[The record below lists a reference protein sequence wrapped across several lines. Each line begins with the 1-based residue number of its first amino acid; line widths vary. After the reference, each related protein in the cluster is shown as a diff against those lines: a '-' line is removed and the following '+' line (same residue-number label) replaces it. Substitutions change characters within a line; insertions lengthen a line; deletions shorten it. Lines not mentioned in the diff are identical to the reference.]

1 MQSQKS
7 EWNCVIGVDSRQG
20 GRSENQDNFACSD
33 TPFGLLV
40 VVCDGMGGG
49 PSGASASSLAVQAIT
64 QSVTHASQGL
74 MPEAV
79 LKNAVIEANSL
90 LRHTIKEHPQLA
102 GMGTT
107 CVAVLVTPVLATIVH
122 VGDSRLY
129 LIRNKQLRFRT
140 ADHSV
145 VGDMVRKGELTEEDA
160 RRAANSNV
168 ITRALG
174 ISDEVIPEIDKVQL
188 QENDR
193 LILCTDGI
201 WGMVSEKQLVNLLSK
216 EKKLDNLILE
226 IMDGIESIGKQQVNA
241 NYDNLTLAIIQTL
254 PQISNKEKTRQKMR
268 NNSFVILFLFVL
280 LILSLMGNIYYY
292 FFTKNNFRDV
302 AEEYVKGVESK
313 NVAPHNNNDV
323 DTQKDSLR
331 LKIEYSEKEVEE
343 LKDTIKELKR
353 KTVPSHKEMGEK
365 QKLINQIISDVNTI
379 KSINGKNKD
388 EIVKNK
394 KLHRQQILQK
404 IKKLKENNK
413 RESENLQRIELKL
426 RSKDIIDTDKKGN
439 LSSLANNA
447 IKNIKASIEELNE

>member
-168 ITRALG
+168 LTRALG
-174 ISDEVIPEIDKVQL
+174 ISDDIQPEIDKVQL
-188 QENDR
+188 QENDK
-193 LILCTDGI
+193 LALCTDGI
-201 WGMVSEKQLVNLLSK
+201 WGMISENQLVGQLSE
-216 EKKLDNLILE
+216 EKRLEILVPQ
-226 IMDGIESIGKQQVNA
+226 IMDGIEAIGKQQANA
-241 NYDNLTLAIIQTL
+241 NYDNLTLAIIQNL
-254 PQISNKEKTRQKMR
+254 PKIKSNDEKTKQKKK
-268 NNSFVILFLFVL
+268 NSSVITLFLLVL
-280 LILSLMGNIYYY
+280 LVLSIMGNIYWYIS
-292 FFTKNNFRDV
+292 TNIEIQKNR
-302 AEEYVKGVESK
+302 EECIKGVENK
-313 NVAPHNNNDV
+313 NVVPHTNDI
-323 DTQKDSLR
+323 DAQKDSLR
-331 LKIEYSEKEVEE
+331 LKIRYSEKKIEE
-343 LKDTIKELKR
+343 LKDTIVVLKQQPTFHQKE
-353 KTVPSHKEMGEK
+353 TGEK
-365 QKLINQIISDVNTI
+365 QKLINKIISDVSSLKDT
-379 KSINGKNKD
+379 KGKNK
-388 EIVKNK
+388 EEVVRNK
-394 KLHRQQILQK
+394 ERQRLQIIQNF
-404 IKKLKENNK
+404 KKLKDGNK
-413 RESENLQRIELKL
+413 KEGEDYNRIEQKI
-426 RSKDIIDTDKKGN
+426 RSKDIIETDKKGN
-439 LSSLANNA
+439 ISPKANEVINSVVMSL
-447 IKNIKASIEELNE
+447 KGSL

>member
-168 ITRALG
+168 LTRALG
-174 ISDEVIPEIDKVQL
+174 ISDEIQPEIDKVQL
-188 QENDR
+188 QENDK
-193 LILCTDGI
+193 LALCTDGI
-201 WGMVSEKQLVNLLSK
+201 WGMISENQLVGQLSE
-216 EKKLDNLILE
+216 EKRLEILVPQ
-226 IMDGIESIGKQQVNA
+226 IMDGIEAIGKKQANA
-241 NYDNLTLAIIQTL
+241 NYDNLTLAIIQNL
-254 PQISNKEKTRQKMR
+254 PKIKSNDEKTKQKKK
-268 NNSFVILFLFVL
+268 NSSVITLFLLVL
-280 LILSLMGNIYYY
+280 LVLSIMGNIYWYIS
-292 FFTKNNFRDV
+292 TNIEIQKNR
-302 AEEYVKGVESK
+302 EECIKGVENE
-313 NVAPHNNNDV
+313 NVVPHTNDI
-323 DTQKDSLR
+323 DAQKDSLR
-331 LKIEYSEKEVEE
+331 LKIRYSEKKIEE
-343 LKDTIKELKR
+343 LKDTIVVLKQQPTFHQKE
-353 KTVPSHKEMGEK
+353 TGEK
-365 QKLINQIISDVNTI
+365 QKLINKIISDVSSLKDT
-379 KSINGKNKD
+379 KGKNK
-388 EIVKNK
+388 EEVVRNK
-394 KLHRQQILQK
+394 ERQRLQILQNF
-404 IKKLKENNK
+404 KKLKDGNK
-413 RESENLQRIELKL
+413 KEGEDYNRIEQKI
-426 RSKDIIDTDKKGN
+426 RSKDIIETDKKGN
-439 LSSLANNA
+439 ISPKANEVINSVVMSL
-447 IKNIKASIEELNE
+447 KGSL

>member
-168 ITRALG
+168 LTRALG
-174 ISDEVIPEIDKVQL
+174 ISDEIQPEIDKVQL
-188 QENDR
+188 QENDK
-193 LILCTDGI
+193 LALCTDGI
-201 WGMVSEKQLVNLLSK
+201 WGMISENQLVGQLSE
-216 EKKLDNLILE
+216 EKRLEILVPQ
-226 IMDGIESIGKQQVNA
+226 IMDGIEAIGKQQANA
-241 NYDNLTLAIIQTL
+241 NYDNLTLAIIQNL
-254 PQISNKEKTRQKMR
+254 PKIKSNDEKTKQKKK
-268 NNSFVILFLFVL
+268 NSSVITLFLLVL
-280 LILSLMGNIYYY
+280 LVLSIMGNIYWYIS
-292 FFTKNNFRDV
+292 TNIEIQKNR
-302 AEEYVKGVESK
+302 EECIKGVVNE
-313 NVAPHNNNDV
+313 NVVPHTNDI
-323 DTQKDSLR
+323 DAQKDSLR
-331 LKIEYSEKEVEE
+331 LKIRYSEKKIEE
-343 LKDTIKELKR
+343 LKDTIVVLKQQPTFHQKE
-353 KTVPSHKEMGEK
+353 TGEK
-365 QKLINQIISDVNTI
+365 QKLINKIISDVSSLKDT
-379 KSINGKNKD
+379 KGKNK
-388 EIVKNK
+388 EEVVRNK
-394 KLHRQQILQK
+394 ERQRLQILQNF
-404 IKKLKENNK
+404 KKLKDGNK
-413 RESENLQRIELKL
+413 KEGEDYNRIEQKI
-426 RSKDIIDTDKKGN
+426 RSKDIIETDKKGN
-439 LSSLANNA
+439 ISPKANEVINSVVMSL
-447 IKNIKASIEELNE
+447 KGSL

>member
-168 ITRALG
+168 LTRALG
-174 ISDEVIPEIDKVQL
+174 ISDEIQPEIDKVQL
-188 QENDR
+188 QENDK
-193 LILCTDGI
+193 LALCTDGI
-201 WGMVSEKQLVNLLSK
+201 WGMISENQLVGQLSE
-216 EKKLDNLILE
+216 EKRLEILVPQ
-226 IMDGIESIGKQQVNA
+226 IMDGIETIGKQQANA
-241 NYDNLTLAIIQTL
+241 NYDNLTLAIIQNL
-254 PQISNKEKTRQKMR
+254 PKIKSNDEKTKQKKK
-268 NNSFVILFLFVL
+268 NSSVITLFLLVL
-280 LILSLMGNIYYY
+280 LVLSIMGNIYWYIS
-292 FFTKNNFRDV
+292 TNIEIQKNR
-302 AEEYVKGVESK
+302 EECIKGVENE
-313 NVAPHNNNDV
+313 NVVPHTNDI
-323 DTQKDSLR
+323 DAQKDSLR
-331 LKIEYSEKEVEE
+331 LKIRYSEKKIEE
-343 LKDTIKELKR
+343 LKDTIEVLKQQPAYPQKE
-353 KTVPSHKEMGEK
+353 TGEK
-365 QKLINQIISDVNTI
+365 QKLINKIISYVSSLKDI
-379 KSINGKNKD
+379 KGKNK
-388 EIVKNK
+388 EEVVRNK
-394 KLHRQQILQK
+394 ERQRLQILQNF
-404 IKKLKENNK
+404 KKLKDDNK
-413 RESENLQRIELKL
+413 KEGEDYNRIEQKI
-426 RSKDIIDTDKKGN
+426 RSKDIIETDEKGN
-439 LSSLANNA
+439 ISPKANEVINSVVMSL
-447 IKNIKASIEELNE
+447 KGSL

>member
-90 LRHTIKEHPQLA
+90 LRHTIKDHPQLA

-201 WGMVSEKQLVNLLSK
+201 WGMVSEKQLVNLLSE
-216 EKKLDNLILE
+216 EKKLDNLILK
-226 IMDGIESIGKQQVNA
+226 IMDGIENIGKQQVNA

>member
-64 QSVTHASQGL
+64 QSVTHASQRL

-201 WGMVSEKQLVNLLSK
+201 WGMVSEKQLVNLLSE

>member
-122 VGDSRLY
+122 VGDSRSY

-168 ITRALG
+168 LTRALG
-174 ISDEVIPEIDKVQL
+174 ISDEIQPEIDKVQL
-188 QENDR
+188 QENDK
-193 LILCTDGI
+193 LALCTDGI
-201 WGMVSEKQLVNLLSK
+201 WGMISENQLVGQLSE
-216 EKKLDNLILE
+216 EKRLEILVPQ
-226 IMDGIESIGKQQVNA
+226 IMDGIEAIGKQQANA
-241 NYDNLTLAIIQTL
+241 NYDNLTLAIIQNL
-254 PQISNKEKTRQKMR
+254 PKIKSNDEKTRQKKK
-268 NNSFVILFLFVL
+268 NSSVITLFLLVL
-280 LILSLMGNIYYY
+280 LVLSIMGNIYWYIS
-292 FFTKNNFRDV
+292 TNIEIQKNR
-302 AEEYVKGVESK
+302 EECIKGVENE
-313 NVAPHNNNDV
+313 NVVPHTNDI
-323 DTQKDSLR
+323 DAQKDSLR
-331 LKIEYSEKEVEE
+331 LKIRYSEKKIEE
-343 LKDTIKELKR
+343 LKDTIVVLKQQPTFHQKE
-353 KTVPSHKEMGEK
+353 TGEK
-365 QKLINQIISDVNTI
+365 QKLINKIISDVSSLKDT
-379 KSINGKNKD
+379 KGKNK
-388 EIVKNK
+388 EEVVRNK
-394 KLHRQQILQK
+394 ERQRLQILQNF
-404 IKKLKENNK
+404 KKLKDGNK
-413 RESENLQRIELKL
+413 KEGEDYNRIEQKI
-426 RSKDIIDTDKKGN
+426 RSKDIIETDKKGN
-439 LSSLANNA
+439 ISPKANEVINSVVMSL
-447 IKNIKASIEELNE
+447 KGSL

>member
-129 LIRNKQLRFRT
+129 LIRNKHLRFRT

-168 ITRALG
+168 LTRALG
-174 ISDEVIPEIDKVQL
+174 ISDEIQPEIDKVQL
-188 QENDR
+188 QENDK
-193 LILCTDGI
+193 LALCTDGI
-201 WGMVSEKQLVNLLSK
+201 WGMISENQLVGQLSE
-216 EKKLDNLILE
+216 EKRLEILVPQ
-226 IMDGIESIGKQQVNA
+226 IMDGIEAIGKQQANA
-241 NYDNLTLAIIQTL
+241 NYDNLTLAIIQNL
-254 PQISNKEKTRQKMR
+254 PKIKSNDEKTKQKKK
-268 NNSFVILFLFVL
+268 NSSVITLFLLVL
-280 LILSLMGNIYYY
+280 LVLSIMGNIYWYIS
-292 FFTKNNFRDV
+292 TNIEIQKNR
-302 AEEYVKGVESK
+302 EECIKGVENE
-313 NVAPHNNNDV
+313 NVVPHTNDI
-323 DTQKDSLR
+323 DAQKDSLR
-331 LKIEYSEKEVEE
+331 LKIRYSEKKIEE
-343 LKDTIKELKR
+343 LKDTIVVLKQQPTFHQKE
-353 KTVPSHKEMGEK
+353 TGEK
-365 QKLINQIISDVNTI
+365 QKLINKIISDVSSLKDT
-379 KSINGKNKD
+379 KGKNK
-388 EIVKNK
+388 EEVVRNK
-394 KLHRQQILQK
+394 ERQRLQILQNF
-404 IKKLKENNK
+404 KKLKDGNK
-413 RESENLQRIELKL
+413 KEGEDYNRIEQKI
-426 RSKDIIDTDKKGN
+426 RSKDIIETDKKGN
-439 LSSLANNA
+439 ISPKANEVINSVVMSL
-447 IKNIKASIEELNE
+447 KGSL

>member
-20 GRSENQDNFACSD
+20 GRSENQDNFACTD

-168 ITRALG
+168 LTRALG
-174 ISDEVIPEIDKVQL
+174 ISDEIQPEIDKVQL
-188 QENDR
+188 QENDK
-193 LILCTDGI
+193 LALCTDGI
-201 WGMVSEKQLVNLLSK
+201 WGMISENQLVGQLSE
-216 EKKLDNLILE
+216 EKRLEILVPQ
-226 IMDGIESIGKQQVNA
+226 IMDGIEAIGKQQANA
-241 NYDNLTLAIIQTL
+241 NYDNLTLAIIQNL
-254 PQISNKEKTRQKMR
+254 PKIKSNDEKTKQKKK
-268 NNSFVILFLFVL
+268 NSSVITLFLLVL
-280 LILSLMGNIYYY
+280 LVLSIMGNIYWYIS
-292 FFTKNNFRDV
+292 TNIEIQKNR
-302 AEEYVKGVESK
+302 EECIKGVE
-313 NVAPHNNNDV
+313 NVVPHTNDI
-323 DTQKDSLR
+323 DAQKDSLR
-331 LKIEYSEKEVEE
+331 LKIRYSEKKIEE
-343 LKDTIKELKR
+343 LKDTIVVLKQQPTFHQKE
-353 KTVPSHKEMGEK
+353 TGEK
-365 QKLINQIISDVNTI
+365 QKLINKIISDVSSLKDT
-379 KSINGKNKD
+379 KGKNK
-388 EIVKNK
+388 EEVVRNK
-394 KLHRQQILQK
+394 ERQRLQILQNF
-404 IKKLKENNK
+404 KKLKDGNK
-413 RESENLQRIELKL
+413 KEGEDYNRIEQKI
-426 RSKDIIDTDKKGN
+426 RSKDIIETDKKGN
-439 LSSLANNA
+439 ISPKANEVINSVVMSL
-447 IKNIKASIEELNE
+447 KGSL

>member
-20 GRSENQDNFACSD
+20 GRNENQDNFACSD

-168 ITRALG
+168 LTRALG
-174 ISDEVIPEIDKVQL
+174 ISDEIQPEIDKVQL
-188 QENDR
+188 QENDK
-193 LILCTDGI
+193 LALCTDGI
-201 WGMVSEKQLVNLLSK
+201 WGMISENQLVGQLSE
-216 EKKLDNLILE
+216 EKRLEILVPQ
-226 IMDGIESIGKQQVNA
+226 IMDGIEAIGKQQANA
-241 NYDNLTLAIIQTL
+241 NYDNLTLAIIQNL
-254 PQISNKEKTRQKMR
+254 PKIKSNDEKTKQKKK
-268 NNSFVILFLFVL
+268 NSSVITLFLLVL
-280 LILSLMGNIYYY
+280 LVLSIMGNIYWYIS
-292 FFTKNNFRDV
+292 TNIEIQKNR
-302 AEEYVKGVESK
+302 EECIKGVENE
-313 NVAPHNNNDV
+313 NVVPHTNDI
-323 DTQKDSLR
+323 DAQKDSLR
-331 LKIEYSEKEVEE
+331 LKIRYSEKKIEE
-343 LKDTIKELKR
+343 LKDTIVVLKQQPTFHQKE
-353 KTVPSHKEMGEK
+353 TGEK
-365 QKLINQIISDVNTI
+365 QKLINKIISDVSSLKDT
-379 KSINGKNKD
+379 KGKNK
-388 EIVKNK
+388 EEVVRNK
-394 KLHRQQILQK
+394 ERQRLQILQNF
-404 IKKLKENNK
+404 KKLKDGNK
-413 RESENLQRIELKL
+413 KEGEDYNRIEQKI
-426 RSKDIIDTDKKGN
+426 RSKDIIETDKKGN
-439 LSSLANNA
+439 ISPKANEVINSVVMSL
-447 IKNIKASIEELNE
+447 KGSL

>member
-168 ITRALG
+168 LTRALG
-174 ISDEVIPEIDKVQL
+174 ISDEIQPEIDKVQL
-188 QENDR
+188 QENDK
-193 LILCTDGI
+193 LALCTDGI
-201 WGMVSEKQLVNLLSK
+201 WGMISENQLVGQLSE
-216 EKKLDNLILE
+216 EKRLEILVPQ
-226 IMDGIESIGKQQVNA
+226 IMDGIEAIGKQQANA
-241 NYDNLTLAIIQTL
+241 NYDNLTLAIIQNL
-254 PQISNKEKTRQKMR
+254 PKIKFNDEKTKQKKK
-268 NNSFVILFLFVL
+268 NSSVITLFLLVL
-280 LILSLMGNIYYY
+280 LVLSIMGNIYWYIS
-292 FFTKNNFRDV
+292 TNIEIQKNR
-302 AEEYVKGVESK
+302 EECIKGVENE
-313 NVAPHNNNDV
+313 NVVPHTNDI
-323 DTQKDSLR
+323 DAQKDSLR
-331 LKIEYSEKEVEE
+331 LKIRYSEKKIEE
-343 LKDTIKELKR
+343 LKDTIVVLKQQPTFHQKE
-353 KTVPSHKEMGEK
+353 TGEK
-365 QKLINQIISDVNTI
+365 QKLINKIISDVSSLKDT
-379 KSINGKNKD
+379 KGKNK
-388 EIVKNK
+388 EEVVRNK
-394 KLHRQQILQK
+394 ERQRLQILQNF
-404 IKKLKENNK
+404 KKLKDGNK
-413 RESENLQRIELKL
+413 KEGEDYNRIEQKI
-426 RSKDIIDTDKKGN
+426 RSKDIIETDKKGN
-439 LSSLANNA
+439 ISPKANEVINSVVMSL
-447 IKNIKASIEELNE
+447 KGSL

>member
-90 LRHTIKEHPQLA
+90 LRHTIKDHPQLA

-201 WGMVSEKQLVNLLSK
+201 WGMVSEKQLVNLLSE
-216 EKKLDNLILE
+216 EKKLDNLILK
-226 IMDGIESIGKQQVNA
+226 IMDGIENIGKQQVNA

-313 NVAPHNNNDV
+313 NVAPHNNNNV

>member
-90 LRHTIKEHPQLA
+90 LRHTIKDHPQLA

-201 WGMVSEKQLVNLLSK
+201 WGMVSEKQLVNLLSE

-226 IMDGIESIGKQQVNA
+226 IMDGIENIGKQQVNA

-404 IKKLKENNK
+404 I
-413 RESENLQRIELKL
+413 RIQ
-426 RSKDIIDTDKKGN
+426 IW
-439 LSSLANNA
+439 
-447 IKNIKASIEELNE
+447 

>member
-168 ITRALG
+168 LTRALG
-174 ISDEVIPEIDKVQL
+174 ISDEIQPEIDKVQL
-188 QENDR
+188 QENDK
-193 LILCTDGI
+193 LALCTDGI
-201 WGMVSEKQLVNLLSK
+201 WGMISENQLVGQLSE
-216 EKKLDNLILE
+216 EKRLEILVPQ
-226 IMDGIESIGKQQVNA
+226 IMDGIEAIGKQQANA
-241 NYDNLTLAIIQTL
+241 NYDNLTLAIIQNF
-254 PQISNKEKTRQKMR
+254 PKIKSNDEKTKQKKK
-268 NNSFVILFLFVL
+268 NSSVITLFLLVL
-280 LILSLMGNIYYY
+280 LVLSIMGNIYWYIS
-292 FFTKNNFRDV
+292 TNIEIQKNR
-302 AEEYVKGVESK
+302 EECIKGVENE
-313 NVAPHNNNDV
+313 NVVPHTNDI
-323 DTQKDSLR
+323 DAQKDSLR
-331 LKIEYSEKEVEE
+331 LKIRYSEKKIEE
-343 LKDTIKELKR
+343 LKDTIVVLKQQPTFHQKE
-353 KTVPSHKEMGEK
+353 TGEK
-365 QKLINQIISDVNTI
+365 QKLINKIISDVSSLKDT
-379 KSINGKNKD
+379 KGKNK
-388 EIVKNK
+388 EEVVRNK
-394 KLHRQQILQK
+394 ERQRLQILQNF
-404 IKKLKENNK
+404 KKLKDGNK
-413 RESENLQRIELKL
+413 KEGEDYNRIEQKI
-426 RSKDIIDTDKKGN
+426 RSKDIIETDKKGN
-439 LSSLANNA
+439 ISPKANEVINSVVMSL
-447 IKNIKASIEELNE
+447 KGSL

>member
-168 ITRALG
+168 LTRALG
-174 ISDEVIPEIDKVQL
+174 ISDEIQPEIDKVQL
-188 QENDR
+188 QENDK
-193 LILCTDGI
+193 LALCTDGI
-201 WGMVSEKQLVNLLSK
+201 WGMISENQLVGQLSE
-216 EKKLDNLILE
+216 EKRLEILVPQ
-226 IMDGIESIGKQQVNA
+226 IMDGIEAIGKQQANA
-241 NYDNLTLAIIQTL
+241 NYDNLTLAIIQNL
-254 PQISNKEKTRQKMR
+254 PKIKSNDEKTKQKKK
-268 NNSFVILFLFVL
+268 NSSVITLFLLVL
-280 LILSLMGNIYYY
+280 LVLSIMGNIYWYIS
-292 FFTKNNFRDV
+292 TNI
-302 AEEYVKGVESK
+302 EI
-313 NVAPHNNNDV
+313 
-323 DTQKDSLR
+323 Q
-331 LKIEYSEKEVEE
+331 KIERNV
-343 LKDTIKELKR
+343 LKVWRMRMLFRILMILMPKK
-353 KTVPSHKEMGEK
+353 
-365 QKLINQIISDVNTI
+365 
-379 KSINGKNKD
+379 
-388 EIVKNK
+388 IV
-394 KLHRQQILQK
+394 
-404 IKKLKENNK
+404 
-413 RESENLQRIELKL
+413 
-426 RSKDIIDTDKKGN
+426 
-439 LSSLANNA
+439 
-447 IKNIKASIEELNE
+447 

>member
-7 EWNCVIGVDSRQG
+7 EWNCVIGVDSRPG

-90 LRHTIKEHPQLA
+90 LRHTIKDHPQLA

-201 WGMVSEKQLVNLLSK
+201 WGMVSEKQLVNLLSE
-216 EKKLDNLILE
+216 EKKLDNLILK
-226 IMDGIESIGKQQVNA
+226 IMDGIENIGKQQVNA

>member
-7 EWNCVIGVDSRQG
+7 EWNCVIGVDSSQG

-168 ITRALG
+168 LTRALG
-174 ISDEVIPEIDKVQL
+174 ISDEIQPEIDKVQL
-188 QENDR
+188 QENDK
-193 LILCTDGI
+193 LALCTDGI
-201 WGMVSEKQLVNLLSK
+201 WGMISENQLVGQLSE
-216 EKKLDNLILE
+216 EKRLEILVPQ
-226 IMDGIESIGKQQVNA
+226 IMDGIEAIGKQQANA
-241 NYDNLTLAIIQTL
+241 NYDNLTLAIIQNL
-254 PQISNKEKTRQKMR
+254 PKIKSNDEKTKQKKK
-268 NNSFVILFLFVL
+268 NSSVITLFLLVL
-280 LILSLMGNIYYY
+280 LVLSIMGNIYWYIS
-292 FFTKNNFRDV
+292 TNIEIQKNR
-302 AEEYVKGVESK
+302 EECIKGVENE
-313 NVAPHNNNDV
+313 NVVPHTNDI
-323 DTQKDSLR
+323 DAQKDSLR
-331 LKIEYSEKEVEE
+331 LKIRYSEKKIEE
-343 LKDTIKELKR
+343 LKDTIVVLKQQPTFHQKE
-353 KTVPSHKEMGEK
+353 TGEK
-365 QKLINQIISDVNTI
+365 QKLINKIISDVSSLKDT
-379 KSINGKNKD
+379 KGKNK
-388 EIVKNK
+388 EEVVRNK
-394 KLHRQQILQK
+394 ERQRLQILQNF
-404 IKKLKENNK
+404 KKLKDGNK
-413 RESENLQRIELKL
+413 KEGEDYNRIEQKI
-426 RSKDIIDTDKKGN
+426 RSKDIIETDKKGN
-439 LSSLANNA
+439 ISPKANEVINSVVMSL
-447 IKNIKASIEELNE
+447 KGSL

>member
-168 ITRALG
+168 LTRALG
-174 ISDEVIPEIDKVQL
+174 ISDEIQPEIDKVQL
-188 QENDR
+188 QENDK
-193 LILCTDGI
+193 LALCTDGI
-201 WGMVSEKQLVNLLSK
+201 WGMISENQLVGQLSE
-216 EKKLDNLILE
+216 EKRLEILVPQ
-226 IMDGIESIGKQQVNA
+226 IMDGIEAIGKQQANA
-241 NYDNLTLAIIQTL
+241 NYDNLTLAIIQNL
-254 PQISNKEKTRQKMR
+254 PKIKSNDEKTKQKKK
-268 NNSFVILFLFVL
+268 NSSVITLFLLVL
-280 LILSLMGNIYYY
+280 LVLSIMGNIYWYIS
-292 FFTKNNFRDV
+292 TNIEIQKNR
-302 AEEYVKGVESK
+302 EECIKGVENE
-313 NVAPHNNNDV
+313 NVVPHTNDI
-323 DTQKDSLR
+323 DAQKDSLR
-331 LKIEYSEKEVEE
+331 LKIRYSEKKIEE
-343 LKDTIKELKR
+343 LKDTIVVLKQQPTFHQKE
-353 KTVPSHKEMGEK
+353 TGEK
-365 QKLINQIISDVNTI
+365 QKLINKIISDVSSLKDT
-379 KSINGKNKD
+379 KGKNKV
-388 EIVKNK
+388 EVVRNK
-394 KLHRQQILQK
+394 ERQRLQILQNF
-404 IKKLKENNK
+404 KKLKDGNK
-413 RESENLQRIELKL
+413 KEGEDYNRIEQKI
-426 RSKDIIDTDKKGN
+426 RSKDIIETDKKGN
-439 LSSLANNA
+439 ISPKANEVINSVVMSL
-447 IKNIKASIEELNE
+447 KGSL

>member
-201 WGMVSEKQLVNLLSK
+201 WGMVSEKQLVNLLSE

-439 LSSLANNA
+439 LSSLTNNA

>member
-7 EWNCVIGVDSRQG
+7 EWNCIIGVDSRQG

-168 ITRALG
+168 LTRALG
-174 ISDEVIPEIDKVQL
+174 ISDEIQPEIDKVQL
-188 QENDR
+188 QENDK
-193 LILCTDGI
+193 LALCTDGI
-201 WGMVSEKQLVNLLSK
+201 WGMISENQLVGQLSE
-216 EKKLDNLILE
+216 EKRLEILVPQ
-226 IMDGIESIGKQQVNA
+226 IMDGIEAIGKQQANA
-241 NYDNLTLAIIQTL
+241 NYDNLTLAIIQNL
-254 PQISNKEKTRQKMR
+254 PKIKSNDEKTKQKKK
-268 NNSFVILFLFVL
+268 NSSVITLFLLVL
-280 LILSLMGNIYYY
+280 LVLSIMGNIYWYIS
-292 FFTKNNFRDV
+292 TNIEIQKNR
-302 AEEYVKGVESK
+302 EECIKGVENE
-313 NVAPHNNNDV
+313 NVVPHTNDI
-323 DTQKDSLR
+323 DAQKDSLR
-331 LKIEYSEKEVEE
+331 LKIRYSEKKIEE
-343 LKDTIKELKR
+343 LKDTIVVLKQQPTFHQKE
-353 KTVPSHKEMGEK
+353 TGEK
-365 QKLINQIISDVNTI
+365 QKLINKIISDVSSLKDT
-379 KSINGKNKD
+379 KGKNK
-388 EIVKNK
+388 EEVVRNK
-394 KLHRQQILQK
+394 ERQRLQILQNF
-404 IKKLKENNK
+404 KKLKDGNK
-413 RESENLQRIELKL
+413 KEGEDYNRIEQKI
-426 RSKDIIDTDKKGN
+426 RSKDIIETDKKGN
-439 LSSLANNA
+439 ISPKANEVINSVVMSL
-447 IKNIKASIEELNE
+447 KGSL

>member
-129 LIRNKQLRFRT
+129 LIRSKQLRFRT

-168 ITRALG
+168 LTRALG
-174 ISDEVIPEIDKVQL
+174 ISDEIQPEIDKVQL
-188 QENDR
+188 QENDK
-193 LILCTDGI
+193 LALCTDGI
-201 WGMVSEKQLVNLLSK
+201 WGMISENQLVGQLSE
-216 EKKLDNLILE
+216 EKRLEILVPQ
-226 IMDGIESIGKQQVNA
+226 IMDGIEAIGKQQANA
-241 NYDNLTLAIIQTL
+241 NYDNLTLAIIQNL
-254 PQISNKEKTRQKMR
+254 PKIKSNDEKTKQKKK
-268 NNSFVILFLFVL
+268 NSSVITLFLLVL
-280 LILSLMGNIYYY
+280 LVLSIMGNIYWYIS
-292 FFTKNNFRDV
+292 TNIEIQKNR
-302 AEEYVKGVESK
+302 EECIKGVENE
-313 NVAPHNNNDV
+313 NVVPHTNDI
-323 DTQKDSLR
+323 DAQKDSLR
-331 LKIEYSEKEVEE
+331 LKIRYSEKKIEE
-343 LKDTIKELKR
+343 LKDTIVVLKQQPTFHQKE
-353 KTVPSHKEMGEK
+353 TGEK
-365 QKLINQIISDVNTI
+365 QKLINKIISDVSSLKDT
-379 KSINGKNKD
+379 KGKNK
-388 EIVKNK
+388 EEVVRNK
-394 KLHRQQILQK
+394 ERQRLQILQNF
-404 IKKLKENNK
+404 KKLKDGNK
-413 RESENLQRIELKL
+413 KEGEDYNRIEQKI
-426 RSKDIIDTDKKGN
+426 RSKDIIETDKKGN
-439 LSSLANNA
+439 ISPKANEVINSVVMSL
-447 IKNIKASIEELNE
+447 KGSL

>member
-145 VGDMVRKGELTEEDA
+145 VGDMVRKGDLTEEDA

-168 ITRALG
+168 LTRALG
-174 ISDEVIPEIDKVQL
+174 ISDEIQPEIDKVQL
-188 QENDR
+188 QENDK
-193 LILCTDGI
+193 LALCTDGI
-201 WGMVSEKQLVNLLSK
+201 WGMISENQLVGQLSE
-216 EKKLDNLILE
+216 EKRLEILVPQ
-226 IMDGIESIGKQQVNA
+226 IMDGIEAIGKQQANA
-241 NYDNLTLAIIQTL
+241 NYDNLTLAIIQNL
-254 PQISNKEKTRQKMR
+254 PKIKSNDEKTKQKKK
-268 NNSFVILFLFVL
+268 NSSVITLFLLVL
-280 LILSLMGNIYYY
+280 LVLSIMGNIYWYIS
-292 FFTKNNFRDV
+292 TNIEIQKNR
-302 AEEYVKGVESK
+302 EECIKGVENE
-313 NVAPHNNNDV
+313 NVVPHTNDI
-323 DTQKDSLR
+323 DAQKDSLR
-331 LKIEYSEKEVEE
+331 LKIRYSEKKIEE
-343 LKDTIKELKR
+343 LKDTIVVLKQQPTFHQKE
-353 KTVPSHKEMGEK
+353 TGEK
-365 QKLINQIISDVNTI
+365 QKLINKIISDVSSLKDT
-379 KSINGKNKD
+379 KGKNK
-388 EIVKNK
+388 EEVVRNK
-394 KLHRQQILQK
+394 ERQRLQILQNF
-404 IKKLKENNK
+404 KKLKDGNK
-413 RESENLQRIELKL
+413 KEGEDYNRIEQKI
-426 RSKDIIDTDKKGN
+426 RSKDIIETDKKGN
-439 LSSLANNA
+439 ISPKANEVINSVVMSL
-447 IKNIKASIEELNE
+447 KGSL

>member
-168 ITRALG
+168 LTRALG
-174 ISDEVIPEIDKVQL
+174 ISDEIQPEIDKVQL
-188 QENDR
+188 QENDK
-193 LILCTDGI
+193 LALCTDGI
-201 WGMVSEKQLVNLLSK
+201 WGMISENQLVGQLSE
-216 EKKLDNLILE
+216 EKRLEILVPQ
-226 IMDGIESIGKQQVNA
+226 IMDGIEAIGKQQANA
-241 NYDNLTLAIIQTL
+241 NYDNLTLAIIQNL
-254 PQISNKEKTRQKMR
+254 PKIKSNDEKTKQKKK
-268 NNSFVILFLFVL
+268 NSSVITLFLLVL
-280 LILSLMGNIYYY
+280 LVLSIMGNIYWYIS
-292 FFTKNNFRDV
+292 TNIEIQKNR
-302 AEEYVKGVESK
+302 EECIKGVENE
-313 NVAPHNNNDV
+313 NVVPHTNDI
-323 DTQKDSLR
+323 DAQKDSLR
-331 LKIEYSEKEVEE
+331 LKIRYSEKKIEE
-343 LKDTIKELKR
+343 LKDTIVVLKQQPTFHQKE
-353 KTVPSHKEMGEK
+353 TGEK
-365 QKLINQIISDVNTI
+365 QKLINKIISDVSSLKDT
-379 KSINGKNKD
+379 KGKNK
-388 EIVKNK
+388 EEVVRNK
-394 KLHRQQILQK
+394 ERQRLQILQNF
-404 IKKLKENNK
+404 KKLKDGNK
-413 RESENLQRIELKL
+413 KEGEDYNRIEQKI
-426 RSKDIIDTDKKGN
+426 RSKDIIETDKKGN
-439 LSSLANNA
+439 ISPKANEVINSVVMSL
-447 IKNIKASIEELNE
+447 KGSL

>member
-7 EWNCVIGVDSRQG
+7 EWNCVICVDSRQG

-201 WGMVSEKQLVNLLSK
+201 WGMVSEKQLVNLLSE

>member
-20 GRSENQDNFACSD
+20 GKSENQDNFACSD

-168 ITRALG
+168 LTRALG
-174 ISDEVIPEIDKVQL
+174 ISDEIQPEIDKVQL
-188 QENDR
+188 QENDK
-193 LILCTDGI
+193 LALCTDGI
-201 WGMVSEKQLVNLLSK
+201 WGMISENQLVGQLSE
-216 EKKLDNLILE
+216 EKRLEILVPQ
-226 IMDGIESIGKQQVNA
+226 IMDGIEAIGKQQANA
-241 NYDNLTLAIIQTL
+241 NYDNLTLAIIQNL
-254 PQISNKEKTRQKMR
+254 PKIKSNDEKTKQKKK
-268 NNSFVILFLFVL
+268 NSSVITLFLLVL
-280 LILSLMGNIYYY
+280 LVLSIMGNIYWYIS
-292 FFTKNNFRDV
+292 TNIEIQKNR
-302 AEEYVKGVESK
+302 EECIKGVE
-313 NVAPHNNNDV
+313 NEDVVPHTNDI
-323 DTQKDSLR
+323 DAQKDSLR
-331 LKIEYSEKEVEE
+331 LKIRYSEKKIEE
-343 LKDTIKELKR
+343 LKDTIVVLKQQPTFHQKE
-353 KTVPSHKEMGEK
+353 TGEK
-365 QKLINQIISDVNTI
+365 QKLINKIISDVSSLKDT
-379 KSINGKNKD
+379 KGKNK
-388 EIVKNK
+388 EEVVRNK
-394 KLHRQQILQK
+394 ERQRLQILQNF
-404 IKKLKENNK
+404 KKLKDGNK
-413 RESENLQRIELKL
+413 KEGEDYNRIEQKI
-426 RSKDIIDTDKKGN
+426 RSKDIIETDKKGN
-439 LSSLANNA
+439 ISPKANEVINSVVMSL
-447 IKNIKASIEELNE
+447 KGSL

>member
-64 QSVTHASQGL
+64 QSITHASQGL

-168 ITRALG
+168 LTRALG
-174 ISDEVIPEIDKVQL
+174 ISDEIQPEIDKVQL
-188 QENDR
+188 QENDK
-193 LILCTDGI
+193 LALCTDGI
-201 WGMVSEKQLVNLLSK
+201 WGMISENQLVGQLSE
-216 EKKLDNLILE
+216 EKRLEILVPQ
-226 IMDGIESIGKQQVNA
+226 IMDGIEAIGKQQANA
-241 NYDNLTLAIIQTL
+241 NYDNLTLAIIQNL
-254 PQISNKEKTRQKMR
+254 PKIKSNDEKTKQKKK
-268 NNSFVILFLFVL
+268 NSSVITLFLLVL
-280 LILSLMGNIYYY
+280 LVLSIMGNIYWYIS
-292 FFTKNNFRDV
+292 TNIEIQKNR
-302 AEEYVKGVESK
+302 EECIKGVENE
-313 NVAPHNNNDV
+313 NVVPHTNDI
-323 DTQKDSLR
+323 DAQKDSLR
-331 LKIEYSEKEVEE
+331 LKIRYSEKKIEE
-343 LKDTIKELKR
+343 LKDTIVVLKQQPTFHQKE
-353 KTVPSHKEMGEK
+353 TGEK
-365 QKLINQIISDVNTI
+365 QKLINKIISDVSSLKDT
-379 KSINGKNKD
+379 KGKNK
-388 EIVKNK
+388 EEVVRNK
-394 KLHRQQILQK
+394 ERQRLQILQNF
-404 IKKLKENNK
+404 KKLKDGNK
-413 RESENLQRIELKL
+413 KEGEDYNRIEQKI
-426 RSKDIIDTDKKGN
+426 RSKDIIETDKKGN
-439 LSSLANNA
+439 ISPKANEVINSVVMSL
-447 IKNIKASIEELNE
+447 KGSL

>member
-201 WGMVSEKQLVNLLSK
+201 WGMVSEKQLVNLLSE

>member
-168 ITRALG
+168 LTRALG
-174 ISDEVIPEIDKVQL
+174 ISDEIQPEIDKVQL
-188 QENDR
+188 QENDK
-193 LILCTDGI
+193 LALCTDGI
-201 WGMVSEKQLVNLLSK
+201 WGMISENQLVGQLSE
-216 EKKLDNLILE
+216 EKRLEILVPQ
-226 IMDGIESIGKQQVNA
+226 IMDGIEAIGKQQANA
-241 NYDNLTLAIIQTL
+241 NYDNLTLAIIQNL
-254 PQISNKEKTRQKMR
+254 PKIKSNDEKIKQKKK
-268 NNSFVILFLFVL
+268 NSSVITLFLLVL
-280 LILSLMGNIYYY
+280 LVLSIMGNIYWYIS
-292 FFTKNNFRDV
+292 TNIEIQKNR
-302 AEEYVKGVESK
+302 EECIKGVENE
-313 NVAPHNNNDV
+313 NVVPHTNDI
-323 DTQKDSLR
+323 DAQKDSLR
-331 LKIEYSEKEVEE
+331 LKIRYSEKKIEE
-343 LKDTIKELKR
+343 LKDTIVVLKQQPTFHQKE
-353 KTVPSHKEMGEK
+353 TGEK
-365 QKLINQIISDVNTI
+365 QKLINKIISDVSSLKDT
-379 KSINGKNKD
+379 KGKNK
-388 EIVKNK
+388 EEVVRNK
-394 KLHRQQILQK
+394 ERQRLQILQNF
-404 IKKLKENNK
+404 KKLKDGNK
-413 RESENLQRIELKL
+413 KEGEDYNRIEQKI
-426 RSKDIIDTDKKGN
+426 RSKDIIETDKKGN
-439 LSSLANNA
+439 ISPKANEVINSVVMSL
-447 IKNIKASIEELNE
+447 KGSL

>member
-201 WGMVSEKQLVNLLSK
+201 WGMVSEKQLVNLLSE

-254 PQISNKEKTRQKMR
+254 PQISNKP
-268 NNSFVILFLFVL
+268 V
-280 LILSLMGNIYYY
+280 G
-292 FFTKNNFRDV
+292 
-302 AEEYVKGVESK
+302 G
-313 NVAPHNNNDV
+313 
-323 DTQKDSLR
+323 
-331 LKIEYSEKEVEE
+331 
-343 LKDTIKELKR
+343 
-353 KTVPSHKEMGEK
+353 
-365 QKLINQIISDVNTI
+365 
-379 KSINGKNKD
+379 
-388 EIVKNK
+388 
-394 KLHRQQILQK
+394 
-404 IKKLKENNK
+404 IKKTPEN
-413 RESENLQRIELKL
+413 
-426 RSKDIIDTDKKGN
+426 
-439 LSSLANNA
+439 
-447 IKNIKASIEELNE
+447 

>member
-107 CVAVLVTPVLATIVH
+107 CVAVLVTPVLANIVH

-168 ITRALG
+168 LTRALG
-174 ISDEVIPEIDKVQL
+174 ISDEIQPEIDKVQL
-188 QENDR
+188 QENDK
-193 LILCTDGI
+193 LALCTDGI
-201 WGMVSEKQLVNLLSK
+201 WGMISENQLVGQLSE
-216 EKKLDNLILE
+216 EKRLEILVPQ
-226 IMDGIESIGKQQVNA
+226 IMDGIEAIGKQQANA
-241 NYDNLTLAIIQTL
+241 NYDNLTLAIIQNL
-254 PQISNKEKTRQKMR
+254 PKIKSNDEKTKQKKK
-268 NNSFVILFLFVL
+268 NSSVITLFLLVL
-280 LILSLMGNIYYY
+280 LVLSIMGNIYWYIS
-292 FFTKNNFRDV
+292 TNIEIQKNR
-302 AEEYVKGVESK
+302 EECIKGVENE
-313 NVAPHNNNDV
+313 NVVPHTNDI
-323 DTQKDSLR
+323 DAQKDSLR
-331 LKIEYSEKEVEE
+331 LKIRYSEKKIEE
-343 LKDTIKELKR
+343 LKDTIVVLKQQPTFHQKE
-353 KTVPSHKEMGEK
+353 TGEK
-365 QKLINQIISDVNTI
+365 QKLINKIISDVSSLKDT
-379 KSINGKNKD
+379 KGKNK
-388 EIVKNK
+388 EEVVRNK
-394 KLHRQQILQK
+394 ERQRLQILQNF
-404 IKKLKENNK
+404 KKLKDGNK
-413 RESENLQRIELKL
+413 KEGEDYNRIEQKI
-426 RSKDIIDTDKKGN
+426 RSKDIIETDKKGN
-439 LSSLANNA
+439 ISPKANEVINSVVMSL
-447 IKNIKASIEELNE
+447 KGSL

>member
-201 WGMVSEKQLVNLLSK
+201 WGMVSEKQLVNLLSE
-216 EKKLDNLILE
+216 EKKLGNLILE